1 MRRREGGEE
10 GGREVRRREGGE
22 EEGGEGGR
30 EVRRR
35 EGGRMRKGLYTTI
48 ANYLTT
54 LT

>member
-30 EVRRR
+30 
-35 EGGRMRKGLYTTI
+35 
-48 ANYLTT
+48 
-54 LT
+54 